1 MKSALR
7 VLLIAAIFI
16 AALNARGQTRPL
28 VAFGYLK
35 NDSGKADI
43 SYLETIFPVSFAS
56 SIKNVFEVDVLRPA
70 EINLQLKKKQSELK
84 TDYSGIELRELTD
97 AIHADLFIYG
107 KYRMEP
113 GNRIRISLNM
123 YNSST
128 REMFSIINVGRMETQ
143 MFRIIDRITVILL
156 NYMHENKVFR
166 EELIPSGKKI
176 GIITN
181 VDGAEQNLMYQTF
194 LTKGYHVMSI
204 NAVDIKAS
212 LDADS
217 IEKFRFIRTI
227 QNSCYR
233 IEETTDFRYL
243 SGAWSSPAY
252 RKSAEKLKNTY
263 LRYYYNYP
271 ETHHAVLD
279 KLSKAYSNRI
289 DYLAIIGFNAE
300 RSSAWM
306 RCLNMKT
313 GDFIMMQDNFRPA
326 GGTPVVNITEQI
338 INAMQ
343 TPASNPYADKKFA
356 QQDR

>member
-1 MKSALR
+1 
-7 VLLIAAIFI
+7 
-16 AALNARGQTRPL
+16 

-43 SYLETIFPVSFAS
+43 SYLEAIFPVSFAS
-56 SIKNVFEVDVLRPA
+56 SIKNVFEVDVLRPS
-70 EINLQLKKKQSELK
+70 EINLELKKKKSELK
-84 TDYSGIELRELTD
+84 TDYTGIELRELTD
-97 AIHADLFIYG
+97 AINADLFIYG
-107 KYRMEP
+107 KYRLEP
-113 GNRIRISLNM
+113 GNKIRISLNM

-181 VDGAEQNLMYQTF
+181 IEGAELNMMYQTF
-194 LTKGYHVMSI
+194 LTKGYHLMSI
-204 NAVDIKAS
+204 NATDLKAS
-212 LDADS
+212 LNTDS
-217 IEKFRFIRTI
+217 IEKFRFIRALN
-227 QNSCYR
+227 NSCYR
-233 IEETTDFRYL
+233 IEETKDFRYL
-243 SGAWSSPAY
+243 SGTWASPAY
-252 RKSAEKLKNTY
+252 VKSSEKLKNSY

-271 ETHHAVLD
+271 QTHHDILG

-289 DYLAIIGFNAE
+289 DYLAIIGFNAG

-326 GGTPVVNITEQI
+326 GGVPVASITEQI

-356 QQDR
+356 QQDH